1 MKTEDLKEKGLTEEQ
16 IAFVMAENGK
26 DLKKL
31 QKENENLTSDRDN
44 WKEKAEAAEETLN
57 KFDGVDVE
65 GLKTEIADWKEKA
78 EAASRTTTRKFMKEI
93 FLMP

>member
-26 DLKKL
+26 DLKNL

-44 WKEKAEAAEETLN
+44 WKEKAEAAE
-57 KFDGVDVE
+57 
-65 GLKTEIADWKEKA
+65 
-78 EAASRTTTRKFMKEI
+78 
-93 FLMP
+93 